1 MKKLSR
7 IRRPVKREGADL
19 NLLLTLLSFAI
30 SVGAT
35 RLFLELTGYPQLGGG
50 EYHIAHV
57 LWGGLLLF
65 IAALLPLIFANR
77 WVYRLGAVMA
87 GVGVG
92 LFIDEVGKF
101 ITASNDYFHP
111 AAAPIVYAFFLLT
124 LLVYQRVRRP
134 PRRSP
139 RAVLYRALDSLEEL
153 LDQDL
158 DAGERQALMARLQ
171 FVSEQKENRDLAALA
186 ASIHSFLEDDS
197 IQIAPDEETLLE
209 RWLAR
214 FGDWEQRIFPLS
226 RISPVLAGVLLGLA
240 AFALY
245 GVIASVLPNLA
256 VEQLEEIVTAGR
268 LANRVQLGW
277 FIIRLVM
284 QGAVGLMLLVAAAL
298 IALGR
303 EQAGISLGI
312 LALLVSLTS
321 VNLLV
326 FYFNQFSTIL
336 KAAIELGALL
346 ALARFRWRL
355 DRHAGASPAALN
367 SS

>member
-1 MKKLSR
+1 MKKVVSR

-19 NLLLTLLSFAI
+19 NLLLTLLSFAF
-30 SVGAT
+30 SVGTT

-65 IAALLPLIFANR
+65 GAALLPLIFANR
-77 WVYRLGAVMA
+77 WVYRVGALTA

-139 RAVLYRALDSLEEL
+139 RAVLYRALDSLGEL

-158 DAGERQALMARLQ
+158 DAGERQALLERLE
-171 FVSEQKENRDLAALA
+171 FVSEQGENEDLATLA
-186 ASIHSFLEDDS
+186 TAIKNFLQDDS
-197 IQIAPDEETLLE
+197 IRLAPDEETMFE
-209 RWLAR
+209 KWLAR
-214 FGDWEQRIFPLS
+214 IERWEQRVFPLPS
-226 RISPVLAGVLLGLA
+226 LRPVLAGLLLGLA
-240 AFALY
+240 VVALY
-245 GVIASVLPNLA
+245 GVGAFVLPDLA
-256 VEQLEEIVTAGR
+256 VDQLEEIVTGGR
-268 LANRVQLGW
+268 LENQAQLGW
-277 FIIRLVM
+277 FIARIVL
-284 QGAVGLMLLVAAAL
+284 QGAVGLMLLASAL
-298 IALGR
+298 LFVLSREHIGIGLGF
-303 EQAGISLGI
+303 
-312 LALLVSLTS
+312 LALLVSLTT

-326 FYFNQFSTIL
+326 FYFNQFSAIL
-336 KAAIELGALL
+336 KAALEFGALL
-346 ALARFRWRL
+346 ALARFRHRL
-355 DRHAGASPAALN
+355 HLAEASEKGSA
-367 SS
+367 S